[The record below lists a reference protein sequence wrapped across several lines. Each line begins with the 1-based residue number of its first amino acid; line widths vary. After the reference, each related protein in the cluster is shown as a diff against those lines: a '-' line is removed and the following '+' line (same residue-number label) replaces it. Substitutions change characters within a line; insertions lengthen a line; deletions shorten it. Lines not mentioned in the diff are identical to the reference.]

1 MGPVVVLPALTR
13 VRLLLVVL
21 LPLSQ
26 VVMETRQL
34 TARQARLLA
43 PLTAQAAAVVVVVQI
58 TQAPATRVALADS
71 PLAVAVEVARLALL
85 RAVA

>member
-1 MGPVVVLPALTR
+1 MPPSLAATA
-13 VRLLLVVL
+13 
-21 LPLSQ
+21 
-26 VVMETRQL
+26 TRQL

-43 PLTAQAAAVVVVVQI
+43 PLTARAVGVVVVVQI

-71 PLAVAVEVARLALL
+71 PLAVAAEVVRLALL

>member
-43 PLTAQAAAVVVVVQI
+43 PLTARAAVVAAVVQI

-71 PLAVAVEVARLALL
+71 PLVVAAEVVRLALL